1 MKLFKYTEFLTESN
15 LYDLIL
21 ESKLVFSSS
30 FINILKKIKD
40 DKVAGMLLYLYSKDI
55 DGINHNYID
64 VSDSKDRVT
73 FTQDRKAQELIK
85 KEPQTWK
92 VIDSQRY
99 LTHSEKNNKIFSLL
113 GYEKPTEG
121 GPWIP
126 NTGILGLILNEV
138 ISPVSGKVYVVFEE
152 YGVESPRKTVLNK
165 QALASSRAD
174 NKVWSHARN
183 PVNVGKLARAI
194 LKASSKNIKHLSFND
209 KDIENFV
216 NLYKSTYD
224 FMKDATKRFDI
235 VQGKFIAKWYY
246 YANYEDGGGTLNNSC
261 MSEVDEDYFDIYVYN
276 KQVSLIILYDDKGTI
291 DSSGK
296 YISDKIKGRALLW
309 DCELDGSK
317 VKFMDRIY
325 TTHDSDVEL
334 FKTFA
339 QENDWWYKKNQ
350 TMSPGEELTNG
361 KTSKYGT
368 LNCDLRDVDY
378 DYYPYI
384 DTLCYNEDGTSILS
398 NKEIG
403 EGREF
408 RDTDGEYTNY
418 YEDDYDD

>member
-1 MKLFKYTEFLTESN
+1 MKLFKYEEFLTESN
-15 LYDLIL
+15 LYELIL

-73 FTQDRKAQELIK
+73 FTQDRKAQELIE

-99 LTHSEKNNKIFSLL
+99 LTHSEKNDKIFSLL
-113 GYEKPTEG
+113 GYEKPEG
-121 GPWIP
+121 GPWTP
-126 NTGILGLILNEV
+126 NTGTLGMLLNEV
-138 ISPVSGKVYVVFEE
+138 VSPVSGKIYVVFEE
-152 YGVESPRKTVLNK
+152 YGVDSPRKTVLNK
-165 QALASSRAD
+165 QALVYSKSD

-183 PVNVGKLARAI
+183 PVNVGKLTRAI
-194 LKASSKNIKHLSFND
+194 LNTASKKLSTPSIKNFSFND

-235 VQGKFIAKWYY
+235 VQGKLIAKWYWHE
-246 YANYEDGGGTLNNSC
+246 NYEDGGGTLNNSC
-261 MSEVDEDYFDIYVYN
+261 MSEVSEYLFDIYVYN
-276 KQVSLIILYDDKGTI
+276 KQVSLVILYDDNGNM

-296 YISDKIKGRALLW
+296 YTSDKIKGRALLW
-309 DCELDGSK
+309 DCKLDGSNI
-317 VKFMDRIY
+317 KFMDRIY

-339 QENDWWYKKNQ
+339 QENGWWYKYAQ
-350 TMSPGEELTNG
+350 TMDPNEYLTNG
-361 KTSKYGT
+361 SARKKGT
-368 LNCDLRDVDY
+368 LECDLTSVDF
-378 DYYPYI
+378 DYYPYL
-384 DTLCYNEDGTSILS
+384 DTLCFNEDDTTILS

-403 EGREF
+403 DGREF
-408 RDTDGEYTNY
+408 RETDGDYCNY
-418 YEDDYDD
+418 YN